1 MVAGHTP
8 DEPELQPGL
17 AAVLALVTGLRGL
30 QPDIAVLL
38 ADVAQLQP
46 DVAELLADVAELF
59 ADVAELQPHQPDLQP
74 RRVRPAR
81 PEREA

>member
-30 QPDIAVLL
+30 QPDIAGRF
-38 ADVAQLQP
+38 ADVAQ
-46 DVAELLADVAELF
+46 LLADVAELF
-59 ADVAELQPHQPDLQP
+59 ADVAELQPDQPDLQP

>member
-30 QPDIAVLL
+30 QPDIAGLFADVAELL

-46 DVAELLADVAELF
+46 D
-59 ADVAELQPHQPDLQP
+59 QPDLQP
-74 RRVRPAR
+74 QHVRPAR